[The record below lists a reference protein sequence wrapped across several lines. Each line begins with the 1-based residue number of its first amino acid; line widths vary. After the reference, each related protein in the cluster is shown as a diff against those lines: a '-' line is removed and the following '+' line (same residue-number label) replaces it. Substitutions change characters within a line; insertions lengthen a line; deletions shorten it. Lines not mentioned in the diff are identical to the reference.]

1 MSILANLLGRNK
13 EFNQLK
19 LDKTAS
25 IRNENRIIR
34 VRFPSMAG
42 DTNRSMTIQELKE
55 NYKNYL
61 IIDPMMREQ
70 VDIEKLAN
78 LEDIQEVVA
87 MPPIS
92 GGKSTYLTIQIC
104 LRSGKV

>member
-1 MSILANLLGRNK
+1 MEVNKMSILANLFGRNK
-13 EFNQLK
+13 EFSQSK
-19 LDKTAS
+19 LVDKTA
-25 IRNENRIIR
+25 RKENRIIR

-92 GGKSTYLTIQIC
+92 GG
-104 LRSGKV
+104 